1 MAAGVD
7 DQLDDGS
14 HMLGELSD
22 GRDEDVGSI
31 DQFVRRVRLGAEE
44 VAGLIRKVSA
54 STAAAV
60 ATTQQSRG
68 EVEQG
73 VSLVKEAGTAL
84 NKIVQS
90 VTETV
95 ADSDRILDIT
105 KSEVATSEQIVTLIE
120 SIADINDSNAAN
132 AEEVAAA
139 AEQMS
144 ATMHTV
150 ASGAGET
157 AAKGL
162 ELKELVEKFKLAPHG
177 M

>member
-1 MAAGVD
+1 MW
-7 DQLDDGS
+7 
-14 HMLGELSD
+14 
-22 GRDEDVGSI
+22 R
-31 DQFVRRVRLGAEE
+31 FRRQAPLLRG

-54 STAAAV
+54 STAAV

-73 VSLVKEAGTAL
+73 VSLVKDAGTAL

-139 AEQMS
+139 AEEMS

-157 AAKGL
+157 AA
-162 ELKELVEKFKLAPHG
+162 FLAAGRGSEVSRSAQAIPSIR
-177 M
+177 